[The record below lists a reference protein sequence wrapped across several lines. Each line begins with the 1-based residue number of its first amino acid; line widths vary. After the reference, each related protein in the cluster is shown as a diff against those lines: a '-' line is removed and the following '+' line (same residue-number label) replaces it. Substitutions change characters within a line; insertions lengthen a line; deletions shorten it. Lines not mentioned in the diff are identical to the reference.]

1 MPFSEDTLTRLKA
14 DAAEITGRYPR
25 ARSAL
30 LPLLYLVQAEEGY
43 VSDAGMAFCAEVL
56 GITETEVRGV
66 ASFYTMYKH
75 EPAAEYQI
83 GVCINTTCAI
93 MGGDQIY
100 AELAEHISGGP
111 GKSQPHGDPLDSFH
125 QGDVNKPDG
134 GGPGTGHHG
143 DIKSAD
149 GKVAVERLECN
160 AACDYAP
167 VVMINWEFFDNQ
179 TPQSAKK
186 LVDDLRAGQEVRPTR
201 GPNRL
206 CTWKQANRILA
217 GFGDGQAAEGPSAGP
232 ASLVGLKLAKERG
245 WRAPATESAS
255 AESTAPEKSREV
267 SASERG
273 TQPPQ
278 SRAAGRSAES
288 TQGNDA
294 AGGPVES
301 SSSRPPR
308 PEKESS

>member
-1 MPFSEDTLTRLKA
+1 MPFSEETLTRLKA
-14 DAAEITGRYPR
+14 DAVEITGRYPR

-43 VSDAGMAFCAEVL
+43 VSDEGMAFCAEVL
-56 GITETEVRGV
+56 GITQTEVRGV
-66 ASFYTMYKH
+66 ATFYTMYKH
-75 EPAAEYQI
+75 EPAAEYQV
-83 GVCINTTCAI
+83 GVCTNTTCAI

-100 AELAEHISGGP
+100 AELAEHLASDAEDGD
-111 GKSQPHGDPLDSFH
+111 SHGDGHSDS
-125 QGDVNKPDG
+125 N
-134 GGPGTGHHG
+134 HG
-143 DIKSAD
+143 AANHGEIKSPD

-167 VVMINWEFFDNQ
+167 VVMVNWEFFDNQ

-186 LVDDLRAGQEVRPTR
+186 LVDDLRAGQNVTPTR

-245 WRAPATESAS
+245 WQAPPAQEA
-255 AESTAPEKSREV
+255 
-267 SASERG
+267 
-273 TQPPQ
+273 Q
-278 SRAAGRSAES
+278 SS
-288 TQGNDA
+288 
-294 AGGPVES
+294 
-301 SSSRPPR
+301 
-308 PEKESS
+308 

>member
-66 ASFYTMYKH
+66 ATFYTMYKH
-75 EPAAEYQI
+75 EPAAEYQM
-83 GVCINTTCAI
+83 GVCTNTTCAI

-100 AELAEHISGGP
+100 AELAVHIAGEAGHEVAEHGTSD
-111 GKSQPHGDPLDSFH
+111 HGDAP
-125 QGDVNKPDG
+125 G
-134 GGPGTGHHG
+134 GTSDHG

-167 VVMINWEFFDNQ
+167 VVMVNWEFFDNQ

-186 LVDDLRAGQEVRPTR
+186 LVDDLRSGQPVAPTR
-201 GPNRL
+201 GPTRL
-206 CTWKQANRILA
+206 CTWKQANRVLA
-217 GFGDGQAAEGPSAGP
+217 GFGDGLAAEGPSAGP
-232 ASLVGLKLAKERG
+232 ASLVGLKLAKEHG
-245 WRAPATESAS
+245 WKAPTADSGSEES
-255 AESTAPEKSREV
+255 R
-267 SASERG
+267 
-273 TQPPQ
+273 
-278 SRAAGRSAES
+278 
-288 TQGNDA
+288 
-294 AGGPVES
+294 
-301 SSSRPPR
+301 
-308 PEKESS
+308 

>member
-1 MPFSEDTLTRLKA
+1 MPFSEETLTRLKA

-43 VSDAGMAFCAEVL
+43 VSDDGMAFCAEVL
-56 GITETEVRGV
+56 GITQTEVRGV
-66 ASFYTMYKH
+66 ATFYTMYKH

-83 GVCINTTCAI
+83 GVCTNTTCAI

-100 AELAEHISGGP
+100 AELAEHIAGGA
-111 GKSQPHGDPLDSFH
+111 GHDEAGHGDAP
-125 QGDVNKPDG
+125 G
-134 GGPGTGHHG
+134 GISGHGVSNHG

-167 VVMINWEFFDNQ
+167 VVMVNWEFFDNQ
-179 TPQSAKK
+179 TPQSAKQ
-186 LVDDLRAGQEVRPTR
+186 LVDDLRAGADVRPTR
-201 GPNRL
+201 GPSRL

-217 GFGDGQAAEGPSAGP
+217 GFGDGQAADGPSAGP

-245 WRAPATESAS
+245 WAAPAADS
-255 AESTAPEKSREV
+255 
-267 SASERG
+267 
-273 TQPPQ
+273 
-278 SRAAGRSAES
+278 
-288 TQGNDA
+288 
-294 AGGPVES
+294 GGS
-301 SSSRPPR
+301 SSQAD
-308 PEKESS
+308 KEPS

>member
-1 MPFSEDTLTRLKA
+1 MPFSEETLTRLKA

-43 VSDAGMAFCAEVL
+43 VSNEGMAFCAEVL

-66 ASFYTMYKH
+66 ATFYTMYKY
-75 EPAAEYQI
+75 EPAAEYQL

-100 AELAEHISGGP
+100 AELAEHVAGEAGHAAA
-111 GKSQPHGDPLDSFH
+111 HGDAL
-125 QGDVNKPDG
+125 G
-134 GGPGTGHHG
+134 GTSDHG
-143 DIKSAD
+143 DIKSPD
-149 GKVAVERLECN
+149 GKVALERLECN

-167 VVMINWEFFDNQ
+167 VVMVNWEFFDNQ

-186 LVDDLRAGQEVRPTR
+186 LVDDLRAGEHVTPTR
-201 GPNRL
+201 GPSRL

-217 GFGDGQAAEGPSAGP
+217 GFGDGLAAEGPSAGP

-245 WRAPATESAS
+245 WKAPSAKGS
-255 AESTAPEKSREV
+255 EGSSPRE
-267 SASERG
+267 A
-273 TQPPQ
+273 Q
-278 SRAAGRSAES
+278 SS
-288 TQGNDA
+288 
-294 AGGPVES
+294 
-301 SSSRPPR
+301 
-308 PEKESS
+308 

>member
-14 DAAEITGRYPR
+14 DAAEITGRYPQ

-43 VSDAGMAFCAEVL
+43 VSDEGMAFCAEVL
-56 GITETEVRGV
+56 SITQTEVRGV
-66 ASFYTMYKH
+66 ATFYTMYKH

-83 GVCINTTCAI
+83 GVCTNTTCAI

-100 AELAEHISGGP
+100 AELAEHVASD
-111 GKSQPHGDPLDSFH
+111 SEHREQPHGD
-125 QGDVNKPDG
+125 
-134 GGPGTGHHG
+134 GHH
-143 DIKSAD
+143 DIHSAD
-149 GKVAVERLECN
+149 GKVSVEHLECN

-167 VVMINWEFFDNQ
+167 VVMVNWEFFDNQ

-186 LVDDLRAGQEVRPTR
+186 LVDDLRAGENVTPTR

-232 ASLVGLKLAKERG
+232 ASLVGLELAKERG
-245 WRAPATESAS
+245 WK
-255 AESTAPEKSREV
+255 APEPS
-267 SASERG
+267 
-273 TQPPQ
+273 
-278 SRAAGRSAES
+278 
-288 TQGNDA
+288 
-294 AGGPVES
+294 
-301 SSSRPPR
+301 
-308 PEKESS
+308 